1 MQLKSEIDEI
11 TDLRNGVEDVF
22 SRLFLHYQQSLLYLS
37 KSIVGD
43 LFVAEEIVSDVIVKL
58 WLKRESFYSMIS
70 VKAFLYISVKNASI
84 NHVRSKKN
92 LKTIEFS
99 KEHERFSSEGDS
111 LIKIIESEFLNEIFS
126 EIKKLPEKQRL
137 VLQLTYLESM
147 NTEEICAILNMTPN
161 AVFVNRARA
170 IEKLKNRFKN
180 NPLIISCLTFFLLQ
194 N

>member
-111 LIKIIESEFLNEIFS
+111 LIKIIE
-126 EIKKLPEKQRL
+126 
-137 VLQLTYLESM
+137 
-147 NTEEICAILNMTPN
+147 
-161 AVFVNRARA
+161 
-170 IEKLKNRFKN
+170 
-180 NPLIISCLTFFLLQ
+180 
-194 N
+194 

>member
-1 MQLKSEIDEI
+1 
-11 TDLRNGVEDVF
+11 
-22 SRLFLHYQQSLLYLS
+22 
-37 KSIVGD
+37 
-43 LFVAEEIVSDVIVKL
+43 
-58 WLKRESFYSMIS
+58 